1 MGIKGL
7 FQLLEKEAPNSFRMI
22 DIKVFTGKIVCCD
35 ASNVI
40 YSFMATTGGGVA
52 NGGEGT
58 FDLTDK
64 DGNPT
69 A

>member
-7 FQLLEKEAPNSFRMI
+7 FQLLEKEAPNSYRMI
-22 DIKVFTGKIVCCD
+22 DIKVFTGKTVCCD
-35 ASNVI
+35 ASNVM
-40 YSFMATTGGGVA
+40 YAFMATTSGGPMG
-52 NGGEGT
+52 GGEGT

-64 DGNPT
+64 EGNPT